1 MLQGAVV
8 YSPIVHSHPIVER
21 FRLPMDWNFWQ
32 HFDRSIIHR
41 ADALEVLMF
50 DGWHRSVGVTAEIN
64 FARGLGLPIAFREF
78 VVRAAWT
85 GARRMRTPLCQG

>member
-32 HFDRSIIHR
+32 HFDRSIIR
-41 ADALEVLMF
+41 RQADAL
-50 DGWHRSVGVTAEIN
+50 
-64 FARGLGLPIAFREF
+64 RGAD
-78 VVRAAWT
+78 V
-85 GARRMRTPLCQG
+85 